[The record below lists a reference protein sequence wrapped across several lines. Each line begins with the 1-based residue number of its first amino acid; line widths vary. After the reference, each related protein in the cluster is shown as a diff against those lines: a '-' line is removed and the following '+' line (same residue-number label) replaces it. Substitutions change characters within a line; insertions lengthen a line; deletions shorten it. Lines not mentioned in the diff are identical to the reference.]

1 MTRKTFILEILLA
14 AAALATIA
22 IAYPRLPPSIPVH
35 WDLAG
40 HPNRFGP
47 PWALFLLGPGVMAL
61 IILLTWLLPWLSPK
75 NFQIEAFRAT
85 YGQIMLMVF
94 GLMAYISALIT
105 WSALGHALDTGR
117 DLIGG
122 VCLLLALMGNVM
134 GKVRRNFFI
143 GIRTPWTLANE
154 RVWNAT
160 HRFAAKTF
168 VAGGL
173 LGLVLAVAGLQPWPT
188 YVLLAGALA
197 PVLYSLVYYK
207 QLQRRGEL

>member
-1 MTRKTFILEILLA
+1 MTRKIFLLEILLTA
-14 AAALATIA
+14 IALATIA
-22 IAYPRLPPSIPVH
+22 IAYRSLPATIPIH
-35 WDLAG
+35 WDLDG
-40 HPNRFGP
+40 RPNGFGP
-47 PWALFLLGPGVMAL
+47 PWTLFLLGPGLMAA
-61 IILLTWLLPWLSPK
+61 IMLLTWLLPWLSPK
-75 NFQIEAFRAT
+75 NFQIEAFRT
-85 YGQIMLMVF
+85 TFNQIMFLVF
-94 GLMAYISALIT
+94 GLLSYISALMI
-105 WSALGHALDTGR
+105 WSGLGHTLDTGR
-117 DLIGG
+117 AIVGG

>member
-85 YGQIMLMVF
+85 YGQIMFLFF
-94 GLMAYISALIT
+94 GLMTYIAAMMI
-105 WSALGHALDTGR
+105 WPALGYALDTGR
-117 DLIGG
+117 AIIGG
-122 VCLLLALMGNVM
+122 VCLLLALMGNVL

-143 GIRTPWTLANE
+143 GIRTPWTLASE

-160 HRFAAKTF
+160 HRFAGKVW
-168 VAGGL
+168 VATGL
-173 LGLVLAVAGLQPWPT
+173 MGLAFAVADAKGWPL
-188 YVLLAGALA
+188 YILLAGALA
-197 PVLYSLVYYK
+197 PVLYSLIYYK
-207 QLQRRGEL
+207 QLERRGEL